1 MKRITCGLVLG
12 LVLSLCGVVLPS
24 AKVTAEGTGV
34 ALSDYVQT
42 IEKNGID
49 TIDPYGG
56 GNLMFSQSGTHPV
69 SGKTDS
75 IGEGDN
81 QETTVT
87 FKNPVYLADNGTET
101 PFVSFSL
108 FSKNQTNRDIDAIIF
123 TLIDVENAE
132 NHISVMLGLWDDSNG
147 NKGIMY
153 AKGSGQKFVGYHHTG
168 NGARSWNYPDSQGT
182 LLARN
187 GIGKNLLETIG
198 FYYDYATQKVYCDM
212 YWASYESRGQVFGGK
227 VLIRD
232 LSEELPGYEAA
243 YTQGI
248 ERAYLK
254 ITTVKGWNLY
264 TDEYGETSN
273 FRHLVGV
280 KHTAMGPISDSGAQ
294 YLLRT
299 IDGQDLKTE
308 ADGKTITDNGK
319 ISGYRAK
326 TENVGTP
333 GEHIVPALMGHSVLR
348 GEIEDKAYTSSLYLQ
363 SSGGTLSGTESG
375 KWTENTKLNLIAD
388 GTYTV
393 GYYTDAECTQ
403 KVAEY
408 TIILGKAKQIDYDN
422 LVFGGNDALFSG
434 SVSAEKKFFA
444 TGNSERKSGYT
455 VSAKSGVHITYG
467 KTIQLSSLT
476 KDTPL
481 VEFMPL
487 LSKVPSFD
495 FRRIYFKFSD
505 AINPERYFCVDFEY
519 AGTWGGEALS
529 TVVYAYGDNQD
540 RYGLKYIRNLNE
552 YDCGVAAQS
561 LSGVATKGEYTT
573 FGLYYDA
580 AENCLYM
587 SPTYSWAAGGVSVG
601 KAKLRDFDNDQIA
614 IGNGGTTKK
623 EDEPFWNGF
632 ESDSVVMEFWV
643 TNLDSSVNAAN
654 VGITKIAG
662 ESLGQKLSVKMPS
675 YGITGYEYNLP
686 EPDYFNYLTDSFQN
700 FDSAAKSA
708 IRVFAPDGEE
718 TEVSGGKFTPDKS
731 GEYKILYAVLEG
743 DISYGY
749 YAVLN
754 VYAAAEAPSIEFDV
768 SESTVLYGMSLY
780 LGNEITLKA
789 SASSEIL
796 LSEDKMLDVKGE
808 LFLNGNKIA
817 DLDVSQTFVCSQTG
831 RYEAVFAAEDY
842 VGRTG
847 EKKIVFFVTRTS
859 IVFVGSARAEENL
872 DITNGKLSAKREDIV
887 VEDVYFDDGT
897 ESRVAS
903 ADFAEYDV
911 TLQVRKDGDDWAA
924 WSDSYVF
931 FATGT
936 YEIRY
941 AVTYRITQG
950 GETYTA
956 EVIRKITA
964 IDNHAPEF
972 EGESNVTG
980 ATPNGKDGVNENY
993 KAKKGASVTFSFL
1006 KAYDVLFGKKT
1017 ELGDVIIKITA
1028 ADGSVQNI
1036 TERFENGT
1044 CTAVLNDTGKY
1055 YVIYEATDGTWTAKK
1070 TLVFEVKEYWL
1081 NFIAPETLENA
1092 EFGKE
1097 YNLPVLTLSDLN
1109 GGNVSDAAIGI
1120 AIYKTETQFVAVNG
1134 NKWTPD
1140 VSGKM
1145 RVVWTASKGDETIT
1159 CERILTVE
1167 DNTPPVISF
1176 VEEPKTTAYV
1186 GETYVLPRIAVTDN
1200 ADSGIDYEIYLTFN
1214 GERKK
1219 LQNANFIPD
1228 REGEYLIEIECA
1240 DLSGNKTVQKIT
1252 VSVGAAAKEKEK
1264 GCGSEISFALPA
1276 FTALIAVAAVIV
1288 KNKKEY

>member
-408 TIILGKAKQIDYDN
+408 TVKLEKEYGKIDSVSVSLDGTVGLNVYVKTADAYDSLQAQAGFAGEEKSSVNGVYIGEENLWKFTYRVAAKDYKKKVEMSITLLDNKTLTATVSVEDYAKQIPDENAAYAVVQSMLKYCESARAYFANETVTADETDISAN
-422 LVFGGNDALFSG
+422 IENFKPIVSGMDADIALDGVTLVLESGTKMNIYFSG
-434 SVSAEKKFFA
+434 NTTGKSFSVNGVTVQPQA
-444 TGNSERKSGYT
+444 SGY
-455 VSAKSGVHITYG
+455 S
-467 KTIQLSSLT
+467 
-476 KDTPL
+476 
-481 VEFMPL
+481 ENEN
-487 LSKVPSFD
+487 
-495 FRRIYFKFSD
+495 KFVISVD
-505 AINPERYFCVDFEY
+505 AI
-519 AGTWGGEALS
+519 
-529 TVVYAYGDNQD
+529 
-540 RYGLKYIRNLNE
+540 
-552 YDCGVAAQS
+552 AAKD
-561 LSGVATKGEYTT
+561 LGKVHT
-573 FGLYYDA
+573 F
-580 AENCLYM
+580 
-587 SPTYSWAAGGVSVG
+587 SVG
-601 KAKLRDFDNDQIA
+601 
-614 IGNGGTTKK
+614 
-623 EDEPFWNGF
+623 
-632 ESDSVVMEFWV
+632 
-643 TNLDSSVNAAN
+643 
-654 VGITKIAG
+654 
-662 ESLGQKLSVKMPS
+662 
-675 YGITGYEYNLP
+675 GYE
-686 EPDYFNYLTDSFQN
+686 
-700 FDSAAKSA
+700 
-708 IRVFAPDGEE
+708 
-718 TEVSGGKFTPDKS
+718 
-731 GEYKILYAVLEG
+731 
-743 DISYGY
+743 
-749 YAVLN
+749 
-754 VYAAAEAPSIEFDV
+754 
-768 SESTVLYGMSLY
+768 
-780 LGNEITLKA
+780 LKA
-789 SASSEIL
+789 SA
-796 LSEDKMLDVKGE
+796 LSYAYLVNAQSGASTAWQNVVKA
-808 LFLNGNKIA
+808 L
-817 DLDVSQTFVCSQTG
+817 
-831 RYEAVFAAEDY
+831 YEY
-842 VGRTG
+842 
-847 EKKIVFFVTRTS
+847 
-859 IVFVGSARAEENL
+859 
-872 DITNGKLSAKREDIV
+872 
-887 VEDVYFDDGT
+887 Y
-897 ESRVAS
+897 VAS
-903 ADFAEYDV
+903 AAYFA
-911 TLQVRKDGDDWAA
+911 
-924 WSDSYVF
+924 
-931 FATGT
+931 
-936 YEIRY
+936 
-941 AVTYRITQG
+941 
-950 GETYTA
+950 
-956 EVIRKITA
+956 
-964 IDNHAPEF
+964 
-972 EGESNVTG
+972 
-980 ATPNGKDGVNENY
+980 
-993 KAKKGASVTFSFL
+993 
-1006 KAYDVLFGKKT
+1006 
-1017 ELGDVIIKITA
+1017 
-1028 ADGSVQNI
+1028 
-1036 TERFENGT
+1036 
-1044 CTAVLNDTGKY
+1044 
-1055 YVIYEATDGTWTAKK
+1055 
-1070 TLVFEVKEYWL
+1070 
-1081 NFIAPETLENA
+1081 
-1092 EFGKE
+1092 
-1097 YNLPVLTLSDLN
+1097 
-1109 GGNVSDAAIGI
+1109 
-1120 AIYKTETQFVAVNG
+1120 
-1134 NKWTPD
+1134 
-1140 VSGKM
+1140 
-1145 RVVWTASKGDETIT
+1145 
-1159 CERILTVE
+1159 
-1167 DNTPPVISF
+1167 
-1176 VEEPKTTAYV
+1176 
-1186 GETYVLPRIAVTDN
+1186 
-1200 ADSGIDYEIYLTFN
+1200 
-1214 GERKK
+1214 
-1219 LQNANFIPD
+1219 
-1228 REGEYLIEIECA
+1228 
-1240 DLSGNKTVQKIT
+1240 
-1252 VSVGAAAKEKEK
+1252 
-1264 GCGSEISFALPA
+1264 
-1276 FTALIAVAAVIV
+1276 
-1288 KNKKEY
+1288 